1 MKNKIRINVSNCSPT
16 TVLNLLYANGIIAKD
31 ISRTSATSVEFTIYK
46 KMHANLLGILNEK
59 CYNVSVVKNYGIQSV
74 FDYIIKRLGVVVGVF
89 IVIASAIIFS
99 KFTFYINVMGNNS
112 VPTDS
117 IIECIASYG
126 IKKGK
131 INTFETDKLE
141 KYIIENIQDIS
152 LVSVTSVGNTITIN
166 VKEKLPQITNTYSS
180 ITAPYNMLITSIDV
194 ISGTPS
200 VKVGDIVK
208 KGDVL
213 INPYYLDHNGT
224 KLQCE
229 AIGKVVGDT
238 WFCAS
243 SNFEENIVESVR
255 TGKKLTNSEYYLGTK
270 KLFATNKH
278 CSFDSFEIEYK
289 KENLFNG
296 LFIPL
301 NINYTIYYEVQ
312 FITTHREFADYE
324 DILKQETYNKASKC
338 VPEGFEIIENNTT
351 VNKVGNN
358 YVVSTYLKSVV
369 EVNNAN

>member
-1 MKNKIRINVSNCSPT
+1 MKNKVRISVSNCSPT
-16 TVLNLLYANGIIAKD
+16 TVINILYSNGIVAQNIIK
-31 ISRTSATSVEFTIYK
+31 TSATCVEFTIYK
-46 KMHANLLGILNEK
+46 KMLANLLGILNEK
-59 CYNVSVVKNYGIQSV
+59 CYNVDVVKNYGIQSV
-74 FDYIIKRLGVVVGVF
+74 FDYVIKRLGIVVGTF

-99 KFTFYINVMGNNS
+99 KFTFYINVMGNNYVS
-112 VPTDS
+112 TNS
-117 IIECIASYG
+117 IIECIANYG
-126 IKKGK
+126 IKIGK
-131 INTFETDKLE
+131 INTFEADKLE

-166 VKEKLPQITNTYSS
+166 VKEKLPQITNTYNS

-194 ISGTPS
+194 VSGTPC

-208 KGDVL
+208 KGDEL
-213 INPYYLDHNGT
+213 IYPYYIDHNGA
-224 KLQCE
+224 KSQCE
-229 AIGKVVGDT
+229 AIGKVIGDT

-243 SNFEENIVESVR
+243 STFDENSVESVR

-301 NINYTIYYEVQ
+301 NINYTIYHEVQ
-312 FITTHREFADYE
+312 FVTTHREFADYE
-324 DILKQETYNKASKC
+324 DKLKQETYNKAIAC

-369 EVNNAN
+369 EVNNVN